1 MERVSVG
8 VQSALEG
15 AALAESKCGALGA
28 ELVKVF
34 RMLTASKSPNNPS
47 IENRQ
52 TTNKRGGARRG
63 RSHSPPLR
71 GNRPRLDSRS
81 QSPPSRLSGGSNF
94 SPSRTTNRGLFSP
107 MRRSGIYI
115 SPSRLKTVA
124 GGKRG
129 LHRALARNGD
139 SELTKGPH
147 QSGQQR
153 KVTVRE
159 RVQDEVA
166 YAGVSEEG
174 GGSSSSLVKESWN
187 YVRQFP
193 RSSSS
198 DGVKDCKLHGHSLA
212 VVKERRQHAGQPP
225 LGNDREKGP
234 PGKSCQK
241 TNIRLEAGRIHV
253 NVSHRNQSERR
264 GDLIAVQS

>member
-1 MERVSVG
+1 MG

-34 RMLTASKSPNNPS
+34 RMLTASKSPNNPR

-52 TTNKRGGARRG
+52 TTNKRGGTRRG

-71 GNRPRLDSRS
+71 GNHPRLDSRS
-81 QSPPSRLSGGSNF
+81 QSPPSRLSGCSNF
-94 SPSRTTNRGLFSP
+94 SPSRTINRGLFSP

-124 GGKRG
+124 VGKRG

-139 SELTKGPH
+139 SEFTKGTH
-147 QSGQQR
+147 QSSQPR

-159 RVQDEVA
+159 RVQGEVA
-166 YAGVSEEG
+166 YAGVSEG
-174 GGSSSSLVKESWN
+174 GSSSLVKESWN
-187 YVRQFP
+187 YERQFP

-198 DGVKDCKLHGHSLA
+198 DGLKECKLHGHSLA
-212 VVKERRQHAGQPP
+212 VVNEKRQHAGQPP

-241 TNIRLEAGRIHV
+241 TNIRLEPGRIHV
-253 NVSHRNQSERR
+253 NVSHRNQPERR